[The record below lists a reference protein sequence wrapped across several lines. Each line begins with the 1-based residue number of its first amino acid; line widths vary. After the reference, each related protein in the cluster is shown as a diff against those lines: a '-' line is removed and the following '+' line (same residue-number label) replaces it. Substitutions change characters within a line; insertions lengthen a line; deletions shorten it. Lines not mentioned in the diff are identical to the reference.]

1 MPTRY
6 SFRDLHGNFTLLAS
20 ISEVIKKKAASK
32 AILVKLL
39 FICTRDGRIILSN
52 GYFMVVFGKHKN
64 IFFCFSS
71 CATMQAHIN
80 QRRYSRCNFLHMTDV
95 FWLVHEKFLNFVFQR
110 TIMFRMR
117 FIEDIRRSEKLRII

>member
-39 FICTRDGRIILSN
+39 FICTGRIILSN
-52 GYFMVVFGKHKN
+52 GYFMVVFRKHKN
-64 IFFCFSS
+64 IFLLLFLRLRP
-71 CATMQAHIN
+71 MQAAHI
-80 QRRYSRCNFLHMTDV
+80 
-95 FWLVHEKFLNFVFQR
+95 
-110 TIMFRMR
+110 
-117 FIEDIRRSEKLRII
+117 